1 MKVTGR
7 DKGYRKGRV
16 IFWLLYV
23 PLLAVTAAFAAA
35 NRHDV
40 DISLG
45 LLPFGLT
52 VPLFLVV
59 LAAVLAGLVVGG
71 ASAWL
76 SGRRWRRDARWLR
89 RRTALLEAEVA
100 ALRDKLETGARSVVK
115 SPSASPDPPERGLR
129 SEVAP
134 TS

>member
-16 IFWLLYV
+16 LFWLLYV

-89 RRTALLEAEVA
+89 RRTALLETEVA
-100 ALRDKLETGARSVVK
+100 ALRDRLEIGAHSVVK

>member
-16 IFWLLYV
+16 LFWLLYV

-76 SGRRWRRDARWLR
+76 SGRHWRRDARWLR
-89 RRTALLEAEVA
+89 RRTALLETEVA
-100 ALRDKLETGARSVVK
+100 ALRDRLEIGARSVVK